1 MQEVKI
7 QKKPAIALK
16 PMLAAVISFLTKTK
30 AGRFLNSFIG
40 KQKGRKGQCT
50 PELCETLDGKKGAA
64 CCKLG
69 YTCPFLCETS
79 CGIYKVRARNC
90 RVFPANEADLKL
102 VKNCGYRWE

>member
-1 MQEVKI
+1 MQKVKI

-30 AGRFLNSFIG
+30 VGRFLNSFIG

-79 CGIYKVRARNC
+79 CGIYKIRARNC

-102 VKNCGYRWE
+102 VKKCGYRWE